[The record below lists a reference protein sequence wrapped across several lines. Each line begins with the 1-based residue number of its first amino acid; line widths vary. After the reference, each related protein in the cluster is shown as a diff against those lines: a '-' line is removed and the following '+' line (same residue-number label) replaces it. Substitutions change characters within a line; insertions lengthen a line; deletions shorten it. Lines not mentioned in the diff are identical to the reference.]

1 MRRLFHMVEWR
12 NAQGFPTGQW
22 VVFSRSGKA
31 VGGPF
36 SLAQAQ
42 AYIEQLERG
51 VLPDDD
57 PAGDGTDSPSPSL

>member
-1 MRRLFHMVEWR
+1 MRKRFHMVEWR

-36 SLAQAQ
+36 SLADAQ

-51 VLPDDD
+51 IRHGDD
-57 PAGDGTDSPSPSL
+57 PADGVADSPPA